1 MLIINNFGKRNVQK
15 NELKFQIMKTLNWI
29 GWISG
34 GIGALIILLAIIS
47 LVAGKNILGF
57 GHVVYYFQA
66 ANSFFLMAITLFI
79 VVYRC
84 DCKKA

>member
-1 MLIINNFGKRNVQK
+1 
-15 NELKFQIMKTLNWI
+15 MKALNCI

-34 GIGALIILLAIIS
+34 GIGAIIILLALIS
-47 LVAGKNILGF
+47 LVTGKSIFGF
-57 GHVVYYFQA
+57 SHVVNYFQA

-84 DCKKA
+84 ECSRK

>member
-1 MLIINNFGKRNVQK
+1 
-15 NELKFQIMKTLNWI
+15 MKTLNWI

-34 GIGALIILLAIIS
+34 GIGAVIILLAGIS
-47 LVAGKNILGF
+47 LVTGICIFGF
-57 GHVVYYFQA
+57 SHIVNYFHA

-84 DCKKA
+84 DCKK